1 MAAYLIIK
9 ISIAALNTAATMSTI
24 VKTISAP
31 KQEGGYNLDAI
42 TPSVHLLACQL
53 VVTKNVKEN
62 VYAWITEVAL
72 PSAIP
77 QIHLQLI
84 IPLG

>member
-1 MAAYLIIK
+1 MAAFLIIK
-9 ISIAALNTAATMSTI
+9 MSIAALVTVATMSTI

-31 KQEGGYNLDAI
+31 KQEGGYTIYAI

-53 VVTKNVKEN
+53 VVTKHVQAIVN
-62 VYAWITEVAL
+62 AWITEVAL